1 MVDFWMKLVAQNFI
15 YGCKSHVGWTQKCP
29 TLVFSLSILH
39 IPQLYSKKKKKGS
52 AKYKLK
58 IVPWR
63 NVRRFEVCENLCKTL
78 WKSVRRGYLPGSHVV
93 SSLHLFIHLPLANAE
108 SRAKIRH
115 RNKHSWHLPAT
126 TTWKFPRSSA
136 ADVYGDPRW
145 APHQQQHTFQ
155 LVSPWARSI
164 PLSLPHAILPLL
176 LVFLFNSHLFFCF

>member
-1 MVDFWMKLVAQNFI
+1 MW
-15 YGCKSHVGWTQKCP
+15 G
-29 TLVFSLSILH
+29 
-39 IPQLYSKKKKKGS
+39 GS
-52 AKYKLK
+52 RC
-58 IVPWR
+58 V
-63 NVRRFEVCENLCKTL
+63 KTFARL
-78 WKSVRRGYLPGSHVV
+78 KSVRRGYLPGSHVV

-176 LVFLFNSHLFFCF
+176 LVFLFNSHLFFLFLAPGTFQVSAVDPIFFLFFPLPHLQRSTFFLFFKTTCFTGSLSVFF